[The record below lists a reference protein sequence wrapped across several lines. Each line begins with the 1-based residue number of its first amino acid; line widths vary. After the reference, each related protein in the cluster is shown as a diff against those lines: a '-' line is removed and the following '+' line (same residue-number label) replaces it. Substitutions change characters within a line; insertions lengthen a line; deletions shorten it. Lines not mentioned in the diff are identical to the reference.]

1 MSMFN
6 FTDEQEPI
14 VREKCLQLL
23 KVIVDEMHIP
33 LDKISDDI
41 VLFRTFTRAMTW
53 QMALATEL
61 FLYKQ
66 MRDLQ
71 KGVKNESL
79 L

>member
-33 LDKISDDI
+33 LDKTSNDI
-41 VLFRTFTRAMTW
+41 VLFRTFTRAMAW